1 MDSRLEDFS
10 AKINQIS
17 PKAARAFDRVSEELF
32 YKLPFNLFQ
41 PWFNLGFL
49 ISYAS
54 SANGIKF
61 FNDSPE
67 ILQQIKN
74 HPALTAF
81 LQTGLHLGLEQNSMA
96 LDYFRRLPELIHHFP
111 PETLDEWAR
120 KGNLLAKEDYLTGTE
135 YFKSGPS
142 ILPVLDAG
150 LLEPW
155 GKIGLLL
162 SREDLQAKSFLTL
175 EYFRTSPEI
184 FARVKDSSLHPQI
197 LKIGHALALQAP
209 KETLG
214 YFKAVPEIFQNLHQ
228 KEEIHLIF
236 SLAGEIGFQAPS
248 AVTGF
253 LTHATDL
260 LKMMNGNLTSLKV
273 FVEAGLKIKI
283 KENPELVR
291 AFFALKSQKSIDT
304 IRSLSHNVFLSD
316 VHKRL
321 KYFAEMI
328 TGRTVEITPGLI
340 PSSRLKDR
348 TGTITLPE
356 KINVYMDRDDNLKLY
371 KLMTLHES
379 AHIEFGSYTPLGPA
393 SIRELMALSE
403 KEGLTFPPRQPVW
416 RYFPDPVLAQNLWM
430 IAEESRIDYLLRLK
444 YSGAMRELKPILAS
458 QKEKRPDLFQLP
470 EEKGVLEALFQLS
483 VNEDIVV
490 PLPIANTVSRAFSIL
505 KTLWHP
511 ETAVEDTLHTVCL
524 IYGQLR
530 KEIKQ
535 NAPEDKKPDVIP
547 PAENIPNYGTL
558 PESAF
563 SNHGLITPD
572 LAFQTESAPVDSSF
586 NLNMTENPLPQQV
599 QSETITLSPQST
611 GEPASNKTSVKPGA
625 KDSFSYPEW
634 DWMNQDYKPDW
645 CKLVEKGFEPPSIHP
660 TGPDLPYGSLL
671 SLRRYFEKLRPE
683 NYRNAKKQKDGEEFD
698 FDRLIEAVVDIQSGF
713 TPSENFYIRREKK
726 ERKISVAFLIDLS
739 GSTRQVIP
747 GAEKRIIDIEKES
760 LKLMA
765 EALNSIGDE
774 YGIFGF
780 SGQSREQIDFYTIK
794 GFDDKNA
801 LLFNQ
806 KLGALEPLKQNRDG
820 TAIRHLTHK
829 FVQREAKIKLMIIL
843 SDGKPL
849 DDDYLELY
857 ALEDTKMAL
866 REAKNRGIHPFC
878 ITVDKQA
885 GNYIQKMYQDVNYTF
900 ISDIQTLPQK
910 LPQIYKK
917 LTT

>member
-1 MDSRLEDFS
+1 MDSRLEEFS
-10 AKINQIS
+10 GKIHQIS
-17 PKAARAFDRVSEELF
+17 PKAARAFDRISVELSQE
-32 YKLPFNLFQ
+32 LPFHLFQ
-41 PWFNLGFL
+41 TWFNLGFL

-67 ILQQIKN
+67 ILRQIKH
-74 HPALTAF
+74 HPALQAS
-81 LQTGLHLGLEQNSMA
+81 LQTGLHLGLEPNSMA
-96 LDYFRRLPELIHHFP
+96 VDYFRRLPDLISRFS

-120 KGNLLAKEDYLTGTE
+120 KGNLLAREDYLTGTE

-142 ILPVLDAG
+142 ILPILDPA

-162 SREDLQAKSFLTL
+162 SREDIQAKSFLTL
-175 EYFRTSPEI
+175 EFFRTSPEI

-214 YFKAVPEIFQNLHQ
+214 YLKAVPAIFQNLHQ
-228 KEEIHLIF
+228 EEGVHLIF
-236 SLAGEIGFQAPS
+236 SLAGEIGFQAPA
-248 AVTGF
+248 AVIDF

-273 FVEAGLKIKI
+273 FVEAGLKIK
-283 KENPELVR
+283 ENPELVR
-291 AFFALKSQKSIDT
+291 AFFALKSQKSIET

-321 KYFAEMI
+321 KYYAEMI
-328 TGRTVEITPGLI
+328 TGRAVEITPGLI
-340 PSSRLKDR
+340 PSSRLKDQ
-348 TGTITLPE
+348 TGTIILPE
-356 KINVYMDRDDNLKLY
+356 KINVYMDRENNLKLY

-403 KEGLTFPPRQPVW
+403 KEGLTFSTRQPVW

-444 YSGAMRELKPILAS
+444 YSGAMRELKPVLAS
-458 QKEKRPDLFQLP
+458 QKGKRPDLFQLP
-470 EEKGVLEALFQLS
+470 EEKAVLEALFQLS

-511 ETAVEDTLHTVCL
+511 ETTVEDTLHSVCL
-524 IYGQLR
+524 IYDQFR

-535 NAPEDKKPDVIP
+535 NTPEDKKPDVIP
-547 PAENIPNYGTL
+547 PGENIPNYGTI

-586 NLNMTENPLPQQV
+586 NLNMTGNQPPQQV
-599 QSETITLSPQST
+599 QSETITLSPRPA
-611 GEPASNKTSVKPGA
+611 GEQASNKMSVKPGA
-625 KDSFSYPEW
+625 KDYFSYPEW
-634 DWMNQDYKPDW
+634 DWMSQDYKPGW
-645 CKLVEKGFEPPSIHP
+645 CKLIEKGFEPPPIHP
-660 TGPDLPYGSLL
+660 TGPDLSYGPIL

-683 NYRNAKKQKDGEEFD
+683 NYRNIKNERDGDEFD
-698 FDRLIEAVVDIQSGF
+698 FDRLIEAMADMRAGI
-713 TPSENFYIRREKK
+713 TPSENFYVRREKK

-739 GSTRQVIP
+739 GSTRQIIP
-747 GAEKRIIDIEKES
+747 GSGKRIIDIEIES
-760 LKLMA
+760 LMLMA
-765 EALNSIGDE
+765 EALNTIGDE

-780 SGQSREQIDFYTIK
+780 SGQSREQIEFYTIK
-794 GFDDKNA
+794 GFDEKDA

-820 TAIRHLTHK
+820 TAIRHLTRK
-829 FVQREAKIKLMIIL
+829 LVQRETKTKLMIIL

-849 DDDYLELY
+849 DDDYQELY

-878 ITVDKQA
+878 ITVDQQA
-885 GNYIQKMYQDVNYTF
+885 SDYIQKMYQDVNYMF
-900 ISDIQTLPQK
+900 ISDIQTLPRK